1 MDNWQRRALLY
12 LGTVFGT
19 MVLFSVPYHY
29 GMVHLE
35 GEEGRLYVESLQHV
49 VETFTATG
57 YGSDSP
63 WNTVTMNLFVVV
75 MDLVGVAVVFLALPV
90 FAFPLVR
97 DALSTTVPTNLEEAT
112 DHVVICTYTSRA
124 ESLVGELVSRDV
136 PYVIVEPDREQA
148 LDLHEDGYEVIN
160 ADPESAAGLRNARAE
175 HARALVAD
183 VSDEVDTSIVLT
195 AREMADD
202 ITVVSVVGEPER
214 ERYHRLAGADIVLS
228 PRPLLG
234 QSLAS
239 KVTGAVTA
247 DLDDAVEIG
256 EAFEIAELAVQHG
269 SRLAGSTLADSGIRE
284 RTGANVIG
292 AWFEGEFRSSVG
304 PDETLTDGTVLLV
317 SGESDQLSEL
327 RSLVRSPVRRVERG
341 KVAVVGY
348 GEVGRT
354 IADVLGRAGVE
365 HTVIDLEDREDVD
378 VIGDAAEPETLER
391 AGIEDARSAV
401 LALPDDTVAEF
412 ATLVIDDLSPGTEVV
427 ARVESAQNVTK
438 MYRAGADYVLA
449 LSTVTGRMVA
459 SALLEEQVLTPDLQ
473 VELVRTSA
481 PGLDGMSLAAA
492 DLRSETG
499 CTVVAAER
507 NGNLKTD
514 VGPEFVV
521 DADDTLIVA
530 GTDDGI
536 DRFRELAG

>member
-1 MDNWQRRALLY
+1 MNNWQRRALLY

-63 WNTVTMNLFVVV
+63 WSTVTMNLFVVV

-124 ESLVGELVSRDV
+124 ESLVGELASRDV

-256 EAFEIAELAVQHG
+256 EAFEIAELAVQRG

-341 KVAVVGY
+341 EVAVVGY

-378 VIGDAAEPETLER
+378 VVGDAAEPETLER

-412 ATLVIDDLSPGTEVV
+412 ATLVVDDLSPGTEVV

-481 PGLDGMSLAAA
+481 PGLDGTSLAAA

>member
-124 ESLVGELVSRDV
+124 ESLVGELASRDV

-183 VSDEVDTSIVLT
+183 VSDEVDTSIVLA

-202 ITVVSVVGEPER
+202 ITVVSVVEEPER

-256 EAFEIAELAVQHG
+256 EAFEIAELAVQRG

-341 KVAVVGY
+341 EVAVVGY

-378 VIGDAAEPETLER
+378 VVGDAAEPETLER

-473 VELVRTSA
+473 IELVRTSA
-481 PGLDGMSLAAA
+481 PGLDGTSLAAA